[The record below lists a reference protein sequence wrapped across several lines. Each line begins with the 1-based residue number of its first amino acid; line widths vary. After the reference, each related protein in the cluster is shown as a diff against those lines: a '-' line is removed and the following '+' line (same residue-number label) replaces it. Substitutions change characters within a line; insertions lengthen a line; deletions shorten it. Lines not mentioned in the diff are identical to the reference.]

1 MRERKGGAGLR
12 GESRERG
19 TEAGL
24 RRACLVPPAL
34 ALALVSPLPSPCLGP
49 RLALA
54 LPLPSPR
61 LTLALVPRLALALPC
76 SACPPVLGFRGFE
89 RLLET
94 GQLELYRQLCES
106 VTAEFVAISQGVI
119 AVEAALSGPLARPDL
134 AQALRHVQL
143 AEKEKLQ
150 LVRPAHAGPRTRS
163 QLTAQS

>member
-1 MRERKGGAGLR
+1 MQAF
-12 GESRERG
+12 
-19 TEAGL
+19 L

-34 ALALVSPLPSPCLGP
+34 ALALVSPLPSPSPLSHPCP
-49 RLALA
+49 RPALVRA
-54 LPLPSPR
+54 LPC
-61 LTLALVPRLALALPC
+61 LVPRLALALPC

-150 LVRPAHAGPRTRS
+150 LVRAAHAGPRTRS
-163 QLTAQS
+163 QLPAQR